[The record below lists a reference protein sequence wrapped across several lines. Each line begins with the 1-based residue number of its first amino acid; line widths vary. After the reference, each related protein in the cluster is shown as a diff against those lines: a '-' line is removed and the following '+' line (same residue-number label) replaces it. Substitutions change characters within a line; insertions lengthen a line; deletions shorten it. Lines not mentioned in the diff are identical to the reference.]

1 MIRLRELREM
11 LNIKQSKVAEKIGKT
26 AAAYSRYEN
35 EQLQMDYE
43 TLINVASYF
52 DVSIDYLL
60 GRTEN
65 KRFLASID
73 ENEKG
78 FVCSA
83 DEKELVLLYRQLS
96 NEQKQFARGFLAG
109 GISLPISSPNKK
121 AVALPVTAGISRKNI
136 KNIQKKEG

>member
-1 MIRLRELREM
+1 MIRLKELRIEKG
-11 LNIKQSKVAEKIGKT
+11 LSQLKVSSSIGRNNKS
-26 AAAYSRYEN
+26 YSCYEL
-35 EQLQMDYE
+35 EQRQMDYE
-43 TLINVASYF
+43 TLIAVADFF

-121 AVALPVTAGISRKNI
+121 AVAFPATAGISRKNI